1 MIYSALWTTGHRMRV
16 ENRPQQVMTPDLV
29 CTPFFFSYEKKNEI
43 LNNKKDK
50 ASVIQGIMFDKLAKT
65 RAIKLWIY
73 AKPVVNWQH
82 KMVG

>member
-1 MIYSALWTTGHRMRV
+1 MRV

-65 RAIKLWIY
+65 RAIKL
-73 AKPVVNWQH
+73 
-82 KMVG
+82 